1 MENLIFD
8 RTQLDLFNDTEK
20 GNYNY
25 TDLNRVEEW
34 CEYVANRLNE
44 YNYFVDIEVKT
55 NWTML
60 DFPTN
65 THMERIRS
73 NVEKMKKAYY
83 SFKEVLDTLQNIDI
97 DKANTIEKILS
108 EIDILL
114 DKMIA
119 EFRKCGTFNSG
130 GMEGLI

>member
-44 YNYFVDIEVKT
+44 YNYFVDIVVKT
-55 NWTML
+55 DWTML

-65 THMERIRS
+65 ADMERIRN
-73 NVEKMKKAYY
+73 NVENMKKAYY
-83 SFKEVLDTLQNIDI
+83 SFKKVPDTLNKMDI
-97 DKANTIEKILS
+97 NKANAIEKILS

>member
-55 NWTML
+55 NWTIL

-65 THMERIRS
+65 ADMERIRS

-83 SFKEVLDTLQNIDI
+83 SFKEVPDTLN
-97 DKANTIEKILS
+97 K
-108 EIDILL
+108 IDILL

-119 EFRKCGTFNSG
+119 EFHKCGTFNSG